1 MNELIMYWSSK
12 TFYLRKL
19 YASEAV
25 KNHKVSD
32 LPDVVKDA
40 QTETVLKL
48 YDTSSLGMGEISNNS
63 KKSPSFANKGEAA
76 IVIEYVE
83 KLIRKGIKADQI
95 AVITPYNYQV
105 IHEGMKE
112 RLYRVSQSK

>member
-48 YDTSSLGMGEISNNS
+48 YDTSFLGMGEISNNS
-63 KKSPSFANKGEAA
+63 KKCPSFANKGEAA
-76 IVIEYVE
+76 IVIDYVE
-83 KLIRKGIKADQI
+83 KLIRKGIKPDQI
-95 AVITPYNYQV
+95 AVITPYNYRV
-105 IHEGMKE
+105 IHEGKKE
-112 RLYRVSQSK
+112 RL